1 MRETRKMRPRLPY
14 NVSWAD
20 EALVEWV
27 DGFLLGDGHLALTRV
42 GDAARASI
50 STKHPEWTDYAMI
63 GFKNYQPKEATRVVS
78 HSKVTGKSYDA
89 YQSASLAHPDLKVH
103 RDRWYPQGKKI
114 VPADVRLTPTS
125 LRLFYLGDGCF
136 SKGDVELA
144 AVDFTEDEVAV
155 LACALKEK
163 LGLEFHPHLIR
174 GKRLRL
180 RLVAEHVHRFFDVI
194 GKDDPT
200 GCYGYKFDL
209 TQVCPVTGKPGV
221 ARNRNTES
229 LAELAKELGV
239 TSGSWIRWVLQSGR
253 VELDTTAGVLRPTE
267 KGKAQLRELVEKEYM
282 PHGAESPLLSQD
294 DVLKDLRIHS
304 RRIPVLIQQ
313 AGISPRKTP
322 GGQWRFTR
330 EDVEKMRAFSEKRR
344 CAVEQNANLSS

>member
-1 MRETRKMRPRLPY
+1 MREVMKMVPRLPY
-14 NVSWAD
+14 DRSWLS
-20 EALVEWV
+20 EELTEWM
-27 DGFLLGDGHLALTRV
+27 DGFLLGDGHVEATKR
-42 GDAARASI
+42 GAGRARI
-50 STKHPEWTDYAMI
+50 SSKHAEWARYAMS
-63 GFKNYQPKEATRVVS
+63 GFECYRPHEPTPVAIHNKKN
-78 HSKVTGKSYDA
+78 GKDYTA
-89 YQSASLAHPDLKVH
+89 WQSTTQAHPDLKFH
-103 RDRWYPQGKKI
+103 RDRWYPGRLKS
-114 VPADVRLTPTS
+114 VPQDVRLTPTS
-125 LRLFYLGDGCF
+125 LRLWYLGDG
-136 SKGDVELA
+136 SYSNGDVVLA
-144 AVDFTEDEVAV
+144 AMGFIDTDIQY
-155 LACALKEK
+155 LMNGLKEK
-163 LGLEFHPHLIR
+163 LGLEFHAHLCR
-174 GKRLRL
+174 GRRQKLYL
-180 RLVAEHVHRFFDVI
+180 IAGHVNRFFEVI
-194 GKDDPT
+194 GKEDPT

-209 TQVCPVTGKPGV
+209 TQQRPIVEEPGDG
-221 ARNRNTES
+221 RNRGTGS
-229 LAELAKELGV
+229 LATLAKELGV